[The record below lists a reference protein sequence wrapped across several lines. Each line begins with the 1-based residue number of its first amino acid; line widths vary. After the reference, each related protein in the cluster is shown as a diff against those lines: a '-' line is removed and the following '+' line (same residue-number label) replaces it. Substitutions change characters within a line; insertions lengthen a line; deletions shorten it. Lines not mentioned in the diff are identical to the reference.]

1 MHTVFDLTDEDSV
14 NYNQSIQFI
23 HKDLFKPGNFIL
35 GLPTAIISLPLLD
48 ADNSNVKIMVGNA
61 TRYG

>member
-1 MHTVFDLTDEDSV
+1 MNTIFDLTDVDSV
-14 NYNQSIQFI
+14 NYELDIQFI
-23 HKDLFKPGNFIL
+23 HEDQFKPGNFIL